1 MKFPLDRLSTLQLWP
16 VLIAM
21 ALLAPATAGAQAVCA
36 SDGQPRPVALM
47 ERFINADCEA
57 CWRDLG
63 TRQAKSGHAVLDWV
77 LPGSM
82 GDDAPLSAVASRDG
96 LKRLRTQGREVPQT
110 ASDYTHNITGLA
122 GSRLRVARGLA
133 LSGYVGAS
141 IELKPQPVSARG
153 QEWTAWLALVESLP
167 KGTEGSPVAR
177 NLVRNLVQVDWA
189 GSMATAQAQKRFFE
203 SRVMSVASGAKPE
216 RLSVIGWVQDSK
228 GEVLV
233 AAQSRC
239 VPTR

>member
-1 MKFPLDRLSTLQLWP
+1 MKSPLNPLSTLQVRQ
-16 VLIAM
+16 VLAAL
-21 ALLAPATAGAQAVCA
+21 ALLLPSLAIAQAVCA

-63 TRQAKSGHAVLDWV
+63 TRQATSGQAVLDWV
-77 LPGSM
+77 LPGSR

-96 LKRLRTQGREVPQT
+96 VKRLLSKGRDIPQAAGDDT
-110 ASDYTHNITGLA
+110 TRITGLA

-133 LSGYVGAS
+133 LTGYVGAS
-141 IELKPQPVSARG
+141 IELKPLPASARG

-177 NLVRNLVQVDWA
+177 NLVRNLVQVSWN
-189 GSMATAQAQKRFFE
+189 GSMPIAKQQKRFFE
-203 SRVMSVASGAKPE
+203 SRVMSVASGVNPE
-216 RLSVIGWVQDSK
+216 RLAVIGWVENSK
-228 GEVLV
+228 GEVLA

-239 VPTR
+239 LPTR

>member
-1 MKFPLDRLSTLQLWP
+1 MKFPPDRVSTLQFWQ
-16 VLIAM
+16 VLAVL
-21 ALLAPATAGAQAVCA
+21 ALLMPGVAGAQAVCA

-57 CWRDLG
+57 CWRDTS
-63 TRQAKSGHAVLDWV
+63 TRPAESGQLVLDWV
-77 LPGSM
+77 LPGSK

-96 LKRLRTQGREVPQT
+96 LKRLQSLGRDVPQT
-110 ASDYTHNITGLA
+110 ASDDTHRVTGLS

-133 LSGYVGAS
+133 LSAYVGAS
-141 IELKPQPVSARG
+141 IELKPLPASANG
-153 QEWTAWLALVESLP
+153 QQWTAWLALVESLP

-177 NLVRNLVQVDWA
+177 NLVRNLVQVDWN

-216 RLSVIGWVQDSK
+216 RLSVIGWVQNSR

-239 VPTR
+239 LPTR

>member
-1 MKFPLDRLSTLQLWP
+1 MKFPLDRLSTLQYRQVLATLVLLMP
-16 VLIAM
+16 VV
-21 ALLAPATAGAQAVCA
+21 AGAQAVCA

-47 ERFINADCEA
+47 ERFINADCET
-57 CWRDLG
+57 CWRDPG
-63 TRQAKSGHAVLDWV
+63 APRAKSGQTVLDWV
-77 LPGSM
+77 LPGNK

-96 LKRLRTQGREVPQT
+96 LKRLQSQGRTVPQT
-110 ASDYTHNITGLA
+110 ASVHTHNITGLA
-122 GSRLRVARGLA
+122 GARLRVARGLV

-141 IELKPQPVSARG
+141 IELKPLRASARG

-177 NLVRNLVQVDWA
+177 NLVRNLVQVDWN
-189 GSMATAQAQKRFFE
+189 GSIAPAQAQKRFFE

-216 RLSVIGWVQDSK
+216 GLAVIGWVQNSK
-228 GEVLV
+228 GEVLL

-239 VPTR
+239 VPVR

>member
-1 MKFPLDRLSTLQLWP
+1 MKVPFNHLSTLQCRQ
-16 VLIAM
+16 VLAVL
-21 ALLAPATAGAQAVCA
+21 ALLVPALVSAQAVCA
-36 SDGQPRPVALM
+36 SDGQPRPVALV

-57 CWRDLG
+57 CWRDLR
-63 TRQAKSGHAVLDWV
+63 THPAKAGQAVLDWV
-77 LPGSM
+77 LPGSK

-96 LKRLRTQGREVPQT
+96 MKRLQSQGRDVPQT
-110 ASDYTHNITGLA
+110 ASDHTTNTMGLA
-122 GSRLRVARGLA
+122 GSRLRVARGFP

-141 IELKPQPVSARG
+141 IELKPLPASVRG

-177 NLVRNLVQVDWA
+177 NLVRNLVQVGWN
-189 GSMATAQAQKRFFE
+189 GSMSTARQQKRFFE
-203 SRVMSVASGAKPE
+203 SRVMSVASGVNPE
-216 RLSVIGWVQDSK
+216 RLAVIGWVENSR

-239 VPTR
+239 LPGR

>member
-1 MKFPLDRLSTLQLWP
+1 MKSPPDRLSTLQFWQ
-16 VLIAM
+16 VLTAL
-21 ALLAPATAGAQAVCA
+21 ALLVPTLASAQAVCS

-47 ERFINADCEA
+47 ERFINADCET
-57 CWRDLG
+57 CWRDPGARL
-63 TRQAKSGHAVLDWV
+63 AKSGELVLDWV
-77 LPGSM
+77 LPGSK
-82 GDDAPLSAVASRDG
+82 GDDAALSAVASRDG
-96 LKRLRTQGREVPQT
+96 LKRLRAVGRDVPQT
-110 ASDYTHNITGLA
+110 ASEDAHRIIGLA

-141 IELKPQPVSARG
+141 IELKPLPASAQG

-216 RLSVIGWVQDSK
+216 RLAVIGWVQNSK

-239 VPTR
+239 VPVR